1 MPEMQ
6 EAKLRLVVEL
16 AQEHLGHGLRDRED
30 ARMKIRELAVAARC
44 LRRSRSCVRRRS
56 AQARDRPARLVGFSF
71 AEIGTQSGIFAK
83 HGLELQVFYT
93 SGGGETQQAV
103 ISGSADIGVSPGTLG
118 VLGAFAKGAPIRI
131 IAGEAT
137 GTAEY
142 YFVKADSPCRRTSRA
157 CRPEMTL
164 AYSTNGSGTHI
175 TALRF
180 MKDYGFAAKLV
191 ATGNVPATF
200 TPGDVGQVDIGF
212 STPPFGLDAF
222 AEGRSRLIALANDLP
237 SVRNQ
242 TVRVTIANAND
253 LAKRPRRLRPLHQGV
268 PRGRSTGCIPT
279 MPRRSR
285 PSPSMRRSR
294 PRRRSTV
301 RDQFY
306 PKAMLQLDRGR
317 RHGGTDAGR
326 DRVQIHSGGAD
337 ASSSSTSCCNCPGGS
352 GRSPSP

>member
-1 MPEMQ
+1 MR
-6 EAKLRLVVEL
+6 ALKLTGAAL
-16 AQEHLGHGLRDRED
+16 ALALAAGPAFAADTLKLAIGQRGLWD
-30 ARMKIRELAVAARC
+30 
-44 LRRSRSCVRRRS
+44 S
-56 AQARDRPARLVGFSF
+56 AI
-71 AEIGTQSGIFAK
+71 AEIGTQAGIFAR
-83 HGLELQVFYT
+83 HNLELQVFYT

-142 YFVKADSPCRRTSRA
+142 YFVKADSA
-157 CRPEMTL
+157 VQKDFKGVKPEMTL

-200 TPGDVGQVDIGF
+200 TQVMSGQVDIGF
-212 STPPFGLDAF
+212 STPPFGLDALS
-222 AEGRSRLIALANDLP
+222 EGRSRLIALANDLP

-253 LAKRPRRLRPLHQGV
+253 LAKRRAVYDRFIRAYREAIDWMYANDAAIEAFAKYAAITPAMAR
-268 PRGRSTGCIPT
+268 
-279 MPRRSR
+279 
-285 PSPSMRRSR
+285 
-294 PRRRSTV
+294 TV

-306 PKAMLQLDRGR
+306 PKAMLQLDRIEGMSELMQ
-317 RHGGTDAGR
+317 DAIAFKYIPAALSQQQLDELLQLPKR
-326 DRVQIHSGGAD
+326 
-337 ASSSSTSCCNCPGGS
+337 
-352 GRSPSP
+352 